1 MRKRRTRSH
10 IIADLSVN
18 YVEKQ
23 VLLCGH
29 TVERMIKDYG
39 IDLLLSTYNE
49 DGEIENETIKLQ
61 LKATDNLNVLQDGQ
75 TIAFSVERADLEF
88 WLNEFMPFIFVV
100 YDAQADAAY
109 WVYLQ
114 AYFQSLSDFDLRIVG
129 ETVTIHMNKANIVNA
144 DAVRQF
150 VQFKVDVLRQLP
162 KEIHYVL

>member
-18 YVEKQ
+18 HVEKQ
-23 VLLCGH
+23 VLLCGY
-29 TVERMIKDYG
+29 TVERVVEDYG
-39 IDLLLSTYNE
+39 IDLLLSTYNDE
-49 DGEIENETIKLQ
+49 GEVENETIKLQ

-75 TIAFSVERADLEF
+75 TIAFSVGRADLEF
-88 WLNEFMPFIFVV
+88 WLNEVLPFILVV
-100 YDAQADAAY
+100 YDAQDDVAY

-129 ETVTIHMNKANIVNA
+129 ETVTIHLNKANLINT

-150 VQFKVDVLRQLP
+150 VQFKADVLRQLP
-162 KEIHYVL
+162 KEIYYVL